1 MTTLFQVGEV
11 VLGKIKG
18 YPYWPAKVIDISQSL
33 IYTIKFFCDN
43 TYAKLSSKFLLK
55 YKDNKNKIYEANKRN
70 KKLINAM
77 KIADLDIKNMGNMNN
92 IPVEQNNNN
101 NGVILSNIKVN
112 INNKNIQ
119 INSINSNDNFEPK
132 NLEIINNNNLIN
144 NLETMSGQINRA
156 NIFSIT
162 KNNKNIIKI
171 NNSNSQTLDDQIPEE
186 THHSQEN
193 KSVSIDAFNNNH
205 IIIDKNILNLEN
217 DEELSSLLNNNK
229 NMENNNKNMEN
240 KMEKKKKIKRN
251 LILKKIKII

>member
-70 KKLINAM
+70 KKLVNAM
-77 KIADLDIKNMGNMNN
+77 KSADLDIKNMGNMNN

-119 INSINSNDNFEPK
+119 INSINSNDNFEHKNENVLNVINKIMDTSPK
-132 NLEIINNNNLIN
+132 EECTNIKIGLALPGWQGANKCIFIDNEI
-144 NLETMSGQINRA
+144 
-156 NIFSIT
+156 
-162 KNNKNIIKI
+162 KNNDNSVNTSSFYFKFYKEEESKQKGFDGELIMGVEPHLIDPIKY
-171 NNSNSQTLDDQIPEE
+171 
-186 THHSQEN
+186 QEN
-193 KSVSIDAFNNNH
+193 DFMTVYNHLNDYYFNY
-205 IIIDKNILNLEN
+205 DLWDGK
-217 DEELSSLLNNNK
+217 
-229 NMENNNKNMEN
+229 
-240 KMEKKKKIKRN
+240 
-251 LILKKIKII
+251 